1 MAPSIGAMP
10 GDLGDALSGLTVLA
24 ELRLSPANNAL
35 KTASK
40 GGIRSIGER
49 TTTLVDERQ
58 IGRIYKERV
67 PAGVK
72 WLWSLQVARAPPP
85 NEGIADTLDE
95 AKEAFAKRYEEVKRG
110 K

>member
-1 MAPSIGAMP
+1 MALLFRKQHTQDRIEARDSF
-10 GDLGDALSGLTVLA
+10 DW
-24 ELRLSPANNAL
+24 
-35 KTASK
+35 
-40 GGIRSIGER
+40 GEDDYAVVDE
-49 TTTLVDERQ
+49 TQAVDERQ

-72 WLWSLQVARAPPP
+72 WLTSLQVARAPPP

-95 AKEAFAKRYEEVKRG
+95 AKAAFAKRYEEVKRR

>member
-1 MAPSIGAMP
+1 
-10 GDLGDALSGLTVLA
+10 
-24 ELRLSPANNAL
+24 
-35 KTASK
+35 
-40 GGIRSIGER
+40 
-49 TTTLVDERQ
+49 
-58 IGRIYKERV
+58 V

-110 K
+110 KMMDHGSKWHFGFEY